1 MGRPRALALCSL
13 LVWPFAMLPLAAP
26 RALAAP
32 SPDAGEPTAPPAKL
46 PIIGRS
52 KSQHY
57 CALETERTNGAI
69 TVALTNDKV
78 ISIGIARLR
87 AADLDRDNLTVI
99 DREKTMRDLRAVS
112 IALNHNLHAGAAEL
126 ADLRELSVKEP
137 DAKRSPE
144 LKALADDLDDAMTRQ
159 KSVGDDLAKM
169 LTIVEGRYARAQGE
183 HEAAGVVPE
192 TQDEHV
198 RNGIESIDQRAAHEP
213 LNALFTDVA
222 DDFSGRAVEIGKS
235 EDAAAVHAP
244 KAVAGC

>member
-1 MGRPRALALCSL
+1 MGRSHVFALVSLIVLPLALSPLASPRALA
-13 LVWPFAMLPLAAP
+13 VPAP
-26 RALAAP
+26 
-32 SPDAGEPTAPPAKL
+32 DTDGPTAPPAKL
-46 PIIGRS
+46 PLIGRS

-78 ISIGIARLR
+78 ISVGIARLR
-87 AADLDRDNLTVI
+87 AANLDRDTLTVI

-126 ADLRELSVKEP
+126 ADLRELSDKEP

-144 LKALADDLDDAMTRQ
+144 LKALADDLGDAMTRQ

-169 LTIVEGRYARAQGE
+169 LTIIDGRYARAQGE
-183 HEAAGVVPE
+183 HEAAGVMLE
-192 TQDEHV
+192 SQDEHV
-198 RNGIESIDQRAAHEP
+198 RDGIESIDQRAQHEP
-213 LNALFTDVA
+213 LNDLFTEVA
-222 DDFSGRAVEIGKS
+222 DDFSGRAAEIGKF

-244 KAVAGC
+244 KATAGC